1 MDNPSKIARGGD
13 APGLKQFHSCLGG
26 DLDLAHPT
34 KFVAARHSRLWPQWR
49 CNQISVLLECTAFS
63 HVYMHKNKDI
73 KATF

>member
-34 KFVAARHSRLWPQWR
+34 KLVAAYPSFAAMAMHP
-49 CNQISVLLECTAFS
+49 ISVLLECTAF
-63 HVYMHKNKDI
+63 
-73 KATF
+73 